1 MDARRRAR
9 FRRSLDGRRLDAER
23 RLAAIAADRTVLTE
37 ARDGATSD
45 DEHDP
50 EGVTLAEEWSRLEGM
65 RGGLERE
72 LDQIRDAV
80 ARLEAGDYGVCVVCG
95 TDIPVERL
103 EVRPFTDHCVSC
115 AA

>member
-9 FRRSLDGRRLDAER
+9 FRRILDGRRLDAER
-23 RLAAIAADRTVLTE
+23 RLAAIAADRKVLTD

-65 RGGLERE
+65 RDELERE
-72 LDQIRDAV
+72 LDQIGSAGE
-80 ARLEAGDYGVCVVCG
+80 RLEAGDYGVCAVCG
-95 TDIPVERL
+95 TEIPVERL
-103 EVRPFTDHCVSC
+103 EVRPFTDRCVAC
-115 AA
+115 AS